1 MEGETREEIMK
12 EERKNLKTEDLTIET
27 VSKA

>member
-1 MEGETREEIMK
+1 MEGETREETMK